1 LWTAS
6 YTKETDMARSLPR
19 VGAALLATS
28 LILLSAACGKG
39 FNNNNSTQQAGPAHL
54 QILIGSSGDAETNA
68 VRAAAA
74 NWASASGNNA
84 TVTPAQ
90 DIGQQLGQAFAGGTP
105 PDVFYVDAGVFADYA
120 SLGALEPYPSKVSGG
135 VDDFYASLRATFT
148 YKGTLYCIPKDF
160 STLTL
165 QINTDLWKQAGLT
178 DADIPTN
185 WDGLTNA
192 AQKLKAA
199 NINPLVIGDTRDRIG
214 AFAVENGGWWVSK
227 DGTTAT
233 ADTPQNLQAL
243 QYVQGL
249 LKQGLA
255 VYPKQVDAGWGG
267 EAFGKGKVAMA
278 TEGNWIKGAMQHDYP
293 NVKYKAVQ
301 MPAGPSGT
309 KGTLSFTQCWGISSK
324 SQYKDQAIKFVEAM
338 TTVDQQLAFTKAF
351 GVMPSRAS
359 AKSGYLQQF
368 PNDQAF
374 IDSADFAQGPVN
386 APKMSSVLSDFDS
399 QLQGLATG
407 DPKAILQ
414 RLQANMTA
422 ALKS

>member
-1 LWTAS
+1 
-6 YTKETDMARSLPR
+6 MARPFIRLR
-19 VGAALLATS
+19 AALVATAVVA
-28 LILLSAACGKG
+28 LTAACGSG
-39 FNNNNSTQQAGPAHL
+39 FDNNTPAPQSTGKADL

-68 VRAAAA
+68 VKAAAA
-74 NWASASGNNA
+74 SWATSTGNTA

-105 PDVFYVDAGVFADYA
+105 PDVFYVDASRFADYA
-120 SLGALEPYPSKVSGG
+120 SVGALEPYASKVKGG
-135 VDDFYASLRATFT
+135 VDDFYQSLRDTFT
-148 YKGTLYCIPKDF
+148 YKGQVYCIPKDF

-165 QINTDLWKQAGLT
+165 QINTDLWAKAKLT
-178 DADIPTN
+178 DADVPTT
-185 WDGLTNA
+185 WDQLTA
-192 AQKLKAA
+192 VAQKLKAA
-199 NINPLVIGDTRDRIG
+199 KITPLVIGDTRDRIG
-214 AFAVENGGWWVSK
+214 AFMVENGGWLVSK

-243 QYVQGL
+243 QYVKGL
-249 LKQGLA
+249 LTNGLA

-293 NVKYKAVQ
+293 TINYKVYQ

-324 SQYKDQAIKFVEAM
+324 TKFKDQAINFVEAM
-338 TTVDQQLAFTKAF
+338 TAAQQQLEFAKAF

-359 AKSGYLQQF
+359 AKAGYLQQF

-374 IDSADFAQGPVN
+374 IDSAEFAQGPVN
-386 APKMSSVLSDFDS
+386 APKMDPVLSDFDA
-399 QLQGLATG
+399 QLQKLATT
-407 DPKAILQ
+407 DPKAILT
-414 RLQANMTA
+414 RVQANMTS